1 MTDPMTTRPDPV
13 DEGEAIRR
21 DFAAAWARVGAGWGI
36 APSTAA
42 VQGYLLLHGG
52 PLTEAEVRE
61 ALGLSHKAA
70 FGALAEC
77 EAWGLIEPAP
87 PQRSGQRGPASRAWV
102 VVGDHW
108 EWFRRVAAS
117 RLARETEPVVPL
129 VDACLERARASTTP
143 DPDLTARL
151 GALAGFA
158 HDFDRSMG
166 AVVDADAA
174 AIGRLAGVLARL
186 DDATVARLLASLAA
200 VPENELVAAA
210 GSVARMRP
218 AVLRRLLGLAAKPGV
233 ARLLDRL
240 G

>member
-1 MTDPMTTRPDPV
+1 MITDQGI
-13 DEGEAIRR
+13 DEAEAIRR
-21 DFAAAWARVGAGWGI
+21 DFAAGWARVGAGWGI

-52 PLTEAEVRE
+52 PLTEAELRE

-77 EAWGLIEPAP
+77 ESWGLIEPAA

-102 VVGDHW
+102 VVGDDW

-117 RLARETEPVVPL
+117 RLERETEPVVPL
-129 VDACLERARASTTP
+129 VDASLERARASTVQDSALSTR
-143 DPDLTARL
+143 LT
-151 GALAGFA
+151 ALAGFA
-158 HDFDRSMG
+158 HDFDASMRG
-166 AVVDADAA
+166 VVQADAS
-174 AIGRLAGVLARL
+174 AIGRLARVLARL
-186 DDATVARLLASLAA
+186 DDETAARLLGSFADI
-200 VPENELVAAA
+200 PEDELVAAA
-210 GSVARMRP
+210 DKVAGMRP
-218 AVLRRLLGLAAKPGV
+218 TVLRRLLRLAAQPGV

>member
-1 MTDPMTTRPDPV
+1 MTDAIRATGDS
-13 DEGEAIRR
+13 EAIRR
-21 DFAAAWARVGAGWGI
+21 DFAAGWAKVGAGWGI

-52 PLTEAEVRE
+52 PLTETEIRG

-77 EAWGLIEPAP
+77 EAWGLIEAAP
-87 PQRSGQRGPASRAWV
+87 PQHTGRRGPASRAWV

-129 VDACLERARASTTP
+129 VDACLERARASGTP
-143 DPDLTARL
+143 DPALTTRL
-151 GALAGFA
+151 AALARFA
-158 HDFDRSMG
+158 HEFDRSMG

-186 DDATVARLLASLAA
+186 DDETVARLLASLAE
-200 VPENELVAAA
+200 VPEDELVAAA
-210 GSVARMRP
+210 GRVAGMRP
-218 AVLRRLLGLAAKPGV
+218 AVLRRLLRLAAQPGV

>member
-1 MTDPMTTRPDPV
+1 MTDNPHGIDDT
-13 DEGEAIRR
+13 EAIRR
-21 DFAAAWARVGAGWGI
+21 DFAAGWARVGAGWGI
-36 APSTAA
+36 APSTAS
-42 VQGYLLLHGG
+42 VQGYMLLYGG

-87 PQRSGQRGPASRAWV
+87 PRRSGQRGPASRAWK
-102 VVGDHW
+102 VVGDDW

-117 RLARETEPVVPL
+117 RLELETEPVVPL
-129 VDACLERARASTTP
+129 VDACLERARASTAQ
-143 DPDLTARL
+143 DPALTARL
-151 GALAGFA
+151 AALAGFA
-158 HDFDRSMG
+158 HDFDASMRG
-166 AVVDADAA
+166 VVNANAS

-186 DDATVARLLASLAA
+186 DDETAARLLGSLAEI
-200 VPENELVAAA
+200 PQDELVAAA
-210 GSVARMRP
+210 DKVAGMRP
-218 AVLRRLLGLAAKPGV
+218 SVLRRLLRLAAQPGV